1 MTFDDWCAAHGDYL
15 NDSDDA
21 ARAARLMARRA
32 WDAAVAAERER
43 WEEPTDEQVADAC
56 LWRRHDFGLLDDEE
70 KRIAMSAMR
79 GHWRA
84 IWSACNTPG
93 HGAEYMPPNATG

>member
-1 MTFDDWCAAHGDYL
+1 MTFDDWCATCGSYL

-43 WEEPTDEQVADAC
+43 CAKQVEDTQ
-56 LWRRHDFGLLDDEE
+56 RQFPESGLDGWLLAAE
-70 KRIAMSAMR
+70 I
-79 GHWRA
+79 RA
-84 IWSACNTPG
+84 A
-93 HGAEYMPPNATG
+93 

>member
-1 MTFDDWCAAHGDYL
+1 MTFDDWLATDGDYL

-43 WEEPTDEQVADAC
+43 CAKLCDEMAAESPKDDSDRDAI
-56 LWRRHDFGLLDDEE
+56 E
-70 KRIAMSAMR
+70 
-79 GHWRA
+79 
-84 IWSACNTPG
+84 
-93 HGAEYMPPNATG
+93 GAPLAFVPANLGGEA

>member
-1 MTFDDWCAAHGDYL
+1 MTFDDWLATDGDYL

-43 WEEPTDEQVADAC
+43 CAKKGNSDEAQ
-56 LWRRHDFGLLDDEE
+56 
-70 KRIAMSAMR
+70 
-79 GHWRA
+79 
-84 IWSACNTPG
+84 
-93 HGAEYMPPNATG
+93 